1 MGVLTVLTLFS
12 PELSKGKFRSYR
24 AMLFVAMALFGV
36 VPAVHATVV
45 NWREP
50 RRNLTLA
57 YEGAMA
63 ASYLTGTMFYVSRVP
78 ERWRP
83 GMFDLTGHSHQI
95 FHVFV
100 MAGALAHYAA
110 GLIFLEY
117 RDAIGCGKS

>member
-1 MGVLTVLTLFS
+1 
-12 PELSKGKFRSYR
+12 
-24 AMLFVAMALFGV
+24 MALFGV

-45 NWREP
+45 NWGEP
-50 RRNLTLA
+50 RRNMTLA

-100 MAGALAHYAA
+100 ICGALAHYGA

-117 RDAIGCGKS
+117 RDAIGCYES